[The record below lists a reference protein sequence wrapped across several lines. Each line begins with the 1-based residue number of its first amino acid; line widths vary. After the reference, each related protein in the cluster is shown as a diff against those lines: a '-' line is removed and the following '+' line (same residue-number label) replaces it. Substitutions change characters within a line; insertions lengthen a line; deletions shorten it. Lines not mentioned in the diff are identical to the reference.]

1 MVLTGVDVIGLDG
14 KEREHLMGKRLGL
27 ITNPTGV
34 AKNLRQT
41 IDVLYKDFRLVALF
55 SPEHGLRGEV
65 QDALD
70 IPEYLDGST
79 GLPVYS
85 LYGAT
90 RKPTSQMLNGIDTL
104 VFDIQ
109 DIGVRFYST

>member
-14 KEREHLMGKRLGL
+14 KEREHLMGQRLGL
-27 ITNPTGV
+27 STNPTGG

-65 QDALD
+65 GCSGY
-70 IPEYLDGST
+70 P
-79 GLPVYS
+79 
-85 LYGAT
+85 
-90 RKPTSQMLNGIDTL
+90 
-104 VFDIQ
+104 
-109 DIGVRFYST
+109 